1 VLQPPSAASFRALT
15 TAERQASL
23 EKTLRH
29 WQPDQD
35 VWVFGYGSLIWR
47 PDFNFSERRQAL
59 LYGYHRALCLWSRVN
74 RGTPERPGLVFAL
87 DAGGSCRGVA
97 YKIAANDVPD
107 TMQAL
112 WHREMP
118 SGSYLP
124 KWLQCRTPEG
134 PIRALTFIMNRNTN
148 AYVTGMGREQLI
160 RVINSAHGRNGPCRE
175 YVVETAVALKEYGIN
190 DQQLQNIV
198 QYLEQ
203 SDAQADR
210 LG

>member
-1 VLQPPSAASFRALT
+1 MLQPPSAASFRALT
-15 TAERQASL
+15 VAERQASL
-23 EKTLRH
+23 QKTLRH
-29 WQPDQD
+29 WQPGQD

-47 PDFNFSERRQAL
+47 PDFAFSERRQAL

-87 DAGGSCRGVA
+87 DTGGSCRGVA
-97 YKIAANDVPD
+97 YKIAADNVPD

-124 KWLQCRTPEG
+124 KWLKCRTSEG
-134 PIRALTFIMNRNTN
+134 PITALTFIMNRNTN
-148 AYVTGMGREQLI
+148 AYVTGMPPEQLV
-160 RVINSAHGRNGPCRE
+160 RVINGAHGRNGPCRE
-175 YVVETAVALKEYGIN
+175 YVVETAVALKKYGIK
-190 DQQLQNIV
+190 DQQLQNVI

-203 SDAQADR
+203 SDAQTGR